1 MNRLSVL
8 FFQMVLLSVLVL
20 PAISQDVLKDQAAA
34 DKAKAKAKIAAKA
47 KAKAK
52 TKEAANPKQFQ
63 RIVLE
68 LDANMNMMLERSEV
82 PEPARKQFDELLEIM
97 DKNGDKALDRDELR
111 NAGQKVQKIF
121 SGMNP
126 SGGIAAT
133 PPAPEPIAAKKA
145 AAKKALAKKAL
156 AANMGDPAARIKQ
169 MDTNGDGTVSREEWV
184 GQPQVFQRVDKND
197 DGKLDAQ
204 EQASAVELF
213 KKFIEA
219 AKKKM
224 QNN

>member
-8 FFQMVLLSVLVL
+8 LFQFGLLSVLML
-20 PAISQDVLKDQAAA
+20 PATSQDVPKDQSAA

-52 TKEAANPKQFQ
+52 TKDAANPRQFQ

-68 LDANMNMMLERSEV
+68 LDTNMNMMLERSEV

-111 NAGQKVQKIF
+111 NAGQKVQKIL
-121 SGMNP
+121 SGNP
-126 SGGIAAT
+126 SPDSAAT
-133 PPAPEPIAAKKA
+133 APPITPAKKA
-145 AAKKALAKKAL
+145 AAKKALAKKA
-156 AANMGDPAARIKQ
+156 AAAGLGDPAARIRQ
-169 MDTNGDGTVSREEWV
+169 MDTNGDGTITRDEWV
-184 GQPQVFQRVDKND
+184 GQPQVFQRVDKNSD
-197 DGKLDAQ
+197 DKLDAG
-204 EQASAVELF
+204 EQANAVELF

-224 QNN
+224 QDN

>member
-8 FFQMVLLSVLVL
+8 LFQFGLLSVLML
-20 PAISQDVLKDQAAA
+20 PATSQDVPKDQAAA

-52 TKEAANPKQFQ
+52 TKDATNPRQFQ
-63 RIVLE
+63 RIVIE

-111 NAGQKVQKIF
+111 NAGQKVQKIL
-121 SGMNP
+121 SGNP
-126 SGGIAAT
+126 SPDSAAT
-133 PPAPEPIAAKKA
+133 APPITPAKKA
-145 AAKKALAKKAL
+145 AAKKALAKKA
-156 AANMGDPAARIKQ
+156 AAAGLGDPAARIRQ
-169 MDTNGDGTVSREEWV
+169 MDTNGDGTITRDEWV
-184 GQPQVFQRVDKND
+184 GQPQVFQRVDKNSD
-197 DGKLDAQ
+197 DKLDAG
-204 EQASAVELF
+204 EQANAVELF

-224 QNN
+224 QDN

>member
-8 FFQMVLLSVLVL
+8 LFQFGLLSVLML
-20 PAISQDVLKDQAAA
+20 PATSQDVPKDQAAA

-52 TKEAANPKQFQ
+52 TKDAANPRLFQ

-68 LDANMNMMLERSEV
+68 LDTNMNMMLERSEV

-111 NAGQKVQKIF
+111 NAGQKVQKIL
-121 SGMNP
+121 SGNP
-126 SGGIAAT
+126 SPDSADTA
-133 PPAPEPIAAKKA
+133 PPIIPAKKA
-145 AAKKALAKKAL
+145 AAKKALAKKA
-156 AANMGDPAARIKQ
+156 AAAGLGDPAARIRQ
-169 MDTNGDGTVSREEWV
+169 MDTNGDGTITRDEWV
-184 GQPQVFQRVDKND
+184 GQPQVFQRVDKNSD
-197 DGKLDAQ
+197 DKLDAG
-204 EQASAVELF
+204 EQANAVELF

-224 QNN
+224 QDN

>member
-1 MNRLSVL
+1 MNRLSVCI
-8 FFQMVLLSVLVL
+8 FQMVLLSVLVL
-20 PAISQDVLKDQAAA
+20 PAISQDVPKDQAAA
-34 DKAKAKAKIAAKA
+34 EKAKAKIAAKA

-97 DKNGDKALDRDELR
+97 DKNGDKSLDRDELR

-121 SGMNP
+121 SGMRP
-126 SGGIAAT
+126 AGETAGT

-145 AAKKALAKKAL
+145 AAKKALAKKAA
-156 AANMGDPAARIKQ
+156 AANLGDPAARIRQ
-169 MDTNGDGTVSREEWV
+169 MDTNGDGTVSRDEWV

>member
-8 FFQMVLLSVLVL
+8 LFQFGLLSVLML
-20 PAISQDVLKDQAAA
+20 PATSQDVPKDQSAA

-52 TKEAANPKQFQ
+52 TKDAANPRQFQ
-63 RIVLE
+63 RIVIE

-111 NAGQKVQKIF
+111 NAGQKVQKIL
-121 SGMNP
+121 SGNP
-126 SGGIAAT
+126 SPDSADTAPPIT
-133 PPAPEPIAAKKA
+133 PAKKA
-145 AAKKALAKKAL
+145 AAKKALAKKA
-156 AANMGDPAARIKQ
+156 AAAGLGDPAARIRQ
-169 MDTNGDGTVSREEWV
+169 MDTNGDGTITRDEWV
-184 GQPQVFQRVDKND
+184 GQPQVFQRVDKNSD
-197 DGKLDAQ
+197 DKLDAG
-204 EQASAVELF
+204 EQANAVELF

-224 QNN
+224 QDN